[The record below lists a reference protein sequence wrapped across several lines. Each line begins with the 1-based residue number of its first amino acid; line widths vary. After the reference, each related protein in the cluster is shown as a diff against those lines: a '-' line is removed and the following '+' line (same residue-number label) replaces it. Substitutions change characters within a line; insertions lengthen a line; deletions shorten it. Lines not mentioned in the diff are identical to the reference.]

1 MPVQSRAGLTGA
13 AANRMSHKT
22 ATESACPL
30 TFDEPPAVAGSS
42 DSPAGWP
49 DAPDATV
56 TEELTLAAL
65 LQPVQPF
72 PTDGMGQEVYERF
85 TRMPN
90 LYAVPV
96 VDADGR
102 PVGIVNRFRFLEVL
116 ARPFGHELYAGRAVD
131 SFMDRAPLVVD
142 EYTPLDVVA
151 DLLADDS
158 TKYIFD
164 GFIVTRRGRYLGMGT
179 GFGLM
184 RQLTERKQATL
195 VHLANHD
202 VLTDLPNRQLFSD
215 RLDQALARSRASGRP
230 TAVLYLDL
238 DRFKAVNDRYGHAIG
253 DLLLLGVAAKLSE
266 SVRAQDTVAR
276 LAGDEFAIVLV
287 ELNDARDAEHVA
299 AKLLRRCAEPHV
311 LDGHEVNTSY
321 SIGIAVFPD
330 DAHSGDALLRAA
342 DDAVYAAKEVRNTW
356 QRYSAEMRRADGAA
370 VFTVSAVRKGI
381 NDGTLEVFYQ
391 PVVDVRTGRVCSVEA
406 LVRWRDPV
414 HGLMS
419 TPDLIRFSEDTGLI
433 VDLSA
438 RVMLESMRH
447 VGRWRQ
453 SLIPNLRLS
462 VNVSGVQF
470 REGGLV
476 SMVSRCVEETGFPP
490 EALEIEITESTVMR
504 LGAATFTA
512 LGQLKNMGVRLA
524 VDDFGT
530 GYSSLSRLQRLPFDT
545 LKIDRS
551 FVQAIDDRGNG
562 GEIATAVIMMGHSLG
577 LSVTAEGVETDVQFR
592 HVTSEGCDRA
602 QGFLFS
608 RAVAPPDFETYAA
621 TPMLVPAPAGRI
633 HRP

>member
-1 MPVQSRAGLTGA
+1 
-13 AANRMSHKT
+13 MSHET
-22 ATESACPL
+22 AIESACPPM
-30 TFDEPPAVAGSS
+30 TVQGPAGTGSP
-42 DSPAGWP
+42 DAPAGWP
-49 DAPDATV
+49 DAACATV
-56 TEELTLAAL
+56 ADDGTLANL
-65 LQPVQPF
+65 IQPVAPF
-72 PTDGMGQEVYERF
+72 HADVMGQEVYERF

-90 LYAVPV
+90 LYAAPV
-96 VDADGR
+96 VDAGGR
-102 PVGIVNRFRFLEVL
+102 PVGILNRFRFLEVL
-116 ARPFGHELYAGRAVD
+116 ARPFGRELYGGRSVET
-131 SFMDRAPLVVD
+131 FMDRSPLVVD
-142 EYTPLDVVA
+142 EFTPLDVVA

-164 GFIVTRRGRYLGMGT
+164 GFIVTRGGQYLGMGT

-195 VHLANHD
+195 LHLANHD

-215 RLDQALARSRASGRP
+215 RLDQALARSRTSGRP

-276 LAGDEFAIVLV
+276 LGGDEFAIVLV
-287 ELNDARDAEHVA
+287 ELNDARDAEHIA
-299 AKLLRRCAEPHV
+299 AKLLRRCAEAHH
-311 LDGHEVNTSY
+311 LDGHEVNVSY

-330 DAHSGDALLRAA
+330 DAHNGEALLRAA

-356 QRYSAEMRRADGAA
+356 QRYHNEMRRADGAA
-370 VFTVSAVRKGI
+370 VFTVSAVRRGI
-381 NDGTLEVFYQ
+381 DDGTLEVFYQ
-391 PVVDVRTGRVCSVEA
+391 PVVDFRTGRLTAVEA

-419 TPDLIRFSEDTGLI
+419 TPDLIRFAEDTGLI
-433 VDLSA
+433 VELSDK
-438 RVMLESMRH
+438 VMLEAMRR
-447 VGRWRQ
+447 VGHWRKV
-453 SLIPNLRLS
+453 LVPGLGLA

-476 SMVSRCVEETGFPP
+476 AMVSRCVEETGFPA
-490 EALEIEITESTVMR
+490 EALELEITESTVMR

-512 LGQLKNMGVRLA
+512 LGQLKSMGVRLA

-545 LKIDRS
+545 VKIDRS
-551 FVQAIDDRGNG
+551 FVQVIDDRGRG
-562 GEIATAVIMMGHSLG
+562 GEIATAIIMMGHSLG
-577 LSVTAEGVETDVQFR
+577 LSVTAEGVETAMQFDQLA
-592 HVTSEGCDRA
+592 SEGCDRA

-608 RAVAPPDFETYAA
+608 RAVAPADFEAYVAA
-621 TPMLVPAPAGRI
+621 PSRVPAPLTLVR
-633 HRP
+633 RP